1 MNNLEQQILL
11 HKEMMNSPLVS
22 IVMPA
27 YNVEKYIGDAIGSVM
42 KQTYQNWEL
51 LVVDDCSSDT
61 TKNII
66 ETFQKSDK
74 RIQPIF
80 LDKNGGKP
88 SIAKNV
94 ALQKVKGKYIA
105 FLDSDDMWLEEKLQK
120 QVSFM
125 EENKNYALTYTGSY
139 WIDDGGCEI
148 KKILPQYKSGY
159 LLQRML
165 SRYEINNQS
174 VMLKKE
180 VLNNTL
186 VKFNEKITIGEDYN
200 LFMHIV
206 AKYEVASIGEYL
218 IKYRIHNNAITKS
231 SKRVSDGVLLTLKEL
246 DKLYGIRRKYLFKYM
261 LTYLKAIRFK
271 YVSKSWK

>member
-1 MNNLEQQILL
+1 
-11 HKEMMNSPLVS
+11 MNSPLVS

-27 YNVEKYIGDAIGSVM
+27 YNAQRYINDAIGSVIN
-42 KQTYQNWEL
+42 QTYENWEL
-51 LVVDDCSSDT
+51 LVVDDYSSDN

-66 ETFQKSDK
+66 ENFQKNDS
-74 RIQPIF
+74 RIKPIF
-80 LDKNGGKP
+80 LSKNGGKP

-94 ALQKVKGKYIA
+94 ALQTVKGKYIA

-125 EENKNYALTYTGSY
+125 EENPNYALTYTGSY
-139 WIDDGGCEI
+139 WIDASGYEI
-148 KKILPQYKSGY
+148 NRLLPEYKSGY

-180 VLNNTL
+180 LLNHTL
-186 VKFNEKITIGEDYN
+186 MKFNEKITIGEDYN
-200 LFMHIV
+200 LFMHII
-206 AKYEVASIGEYL
+206 AKYEIASISEYL
-218 IKYRIHNNAITKS
+218 IRYRIHNDAITKRH
-231 SKRVSDGVLLTLKEL
+231 KRVTDGVLLTLKEL
-246 DKLYGIRRKYLFKYM
+246 DKLYGIKRKYLFKYL

-271 YVSKSWK
+271 YMKKNWK